1 MENFDNI
8 IERAAKR
15 KGGSEAWLMSF
26 VGKPLTADAVAHI
39 SDDRFLAEFSKKVF
53 QSGFVWRVVENKW
66 PNFERL
72 FFNFDIEKILMMPAE
87 LLENKATDPSIIRN
101 GKKVQSIYENALMIH
116 DVQIEH
122 KKSFSQFVADWS
134 SDDIVGLWGY
144 LKKHG
149 CRLGGNTGPY
159 ALRALGVDTF
169 LLTQDVEGYF
179 RANKLID
186 GGATSKRSLQQLQEG
201 FNYWRQQ
208 TGLSFQALSQILAMS
223 VGDNRIGSAE

>member
-1 MENFDNI
+1 MENFNNI
-8 IERAAKR
+8 IERAGKR
-15 KGGSEAWLMSF
+15 KGNEALVLSY
-26 VGKPLTADAVAHI
+26 VGKPLTRDAIAQLG
-39 SDDRFLAEFSKKVF
+39 DDRFLAEFSKKVF

-72 FFNFDIEKILMMPAE
+72 FFNFDIEKILMMPTE
-87 LLENKATDPSIIRN
+87 LLEKKATDPSIIRN

-116 DVQIEH
+116 DVQLA
-122 KKSFSQFVADWS
+122 KKTTFSQFIADWPIE
-134 SDDIVGLWGY
+134 DRVGLWSY

-186 GGATSKRSLQQLQEG
+186 GGATSKRSLQQIQYA
-201 FNYWRQQ
+201 FNVWQQQ
-208 TGLSFQALSQILAMS
+208 TGFSFQALSQILAMS
-223 VGDNRIGSAE
+223 VGDNRIGAAE